1 MLALEEIHTFYGEAH
16 VLHGVSLAVK
26 PGAFVTLLGRNGA
39 GKSTTLRSIMG
50 IVPVGRGRIVF
61 NEHHITN
68 LAPEDIA
75 RLGIGYVPEDRRIFP
90 NLTVQENLRLGALG
104 GDGSADRPDAYSEVF
119 RYFPVLADRLS
130 RRGGLLSGGEQQ
142 MLAIGRAMVGRPTL
156 MLVDEPTEGLAPL
169 LVKNLVGA
177 LREINKRGTTI
188 LLVEQN
194 LEVALALSTSL
205 YVIDQGE
212 IQFEGT
218 AEDLRHDTSIQK
230 RLLGV

>member
-1 MLALEEIHTFYGEAH
+1 MLGLEDIHTFYGEAH

-26 PGAFVTLLGRNGA
+26 PGALVTLLGRNGA

-50 IVPVGRGRIVF
+50 IVPVRRGRIMF
-61 NEHHITN
+61 SGHDITN

-75 RLGIGYVPEDRRIFP
+75 RFGIGYVPEDRRIFP
-90 NLTVQENLRLGALG
+90 NLTVQENLRLGVLG
-104 GDGSADRPDAYSEVF
+104 GDGSADRPKAYSEVF
-119 RYFPVLADRLS
+119 RYFPVLADRLG

-177 LREINKRGTTI
+177 LCEINKQGTTI

-212 IQFEGT
+212 IRFEGT
-218 AEDLRHDTSIQK
+218 ADDLRHDTAIQK